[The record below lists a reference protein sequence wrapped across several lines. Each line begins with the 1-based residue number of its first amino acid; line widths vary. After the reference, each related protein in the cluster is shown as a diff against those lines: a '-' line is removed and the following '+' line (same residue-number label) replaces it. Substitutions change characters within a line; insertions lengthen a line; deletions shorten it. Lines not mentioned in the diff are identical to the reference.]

1 MMPHSMLLFP
11 VQGGDFRLIKRKSFI
26 PRISPSQFGETP
38 NVKRGGELMGLTC
51 SSLMLRLLSCRP
63 ATVFVHR
70 LPAFRQPLK
79 AGSLFTLG
87 GLEMAEGV
95 NLEETQPPPFIAD
108 IVGKTYS
115 FQYGDDDDGDD
126 MPGNISALSNIG
138 IDGNERMETLSGGTS
153 SNGPATK
160 KPRLSTTLNL
170 VKKARRLK

>member
-1 MMPHSMLLFP
+1 MSS
-11 VQGGDFRLIKRKSFI
+11 V
-26 PRISPSQFGETP
+26 
-38 NVKRGGELMGLTC
+38 VGELMGLTC

-95 NLEETQPPPFIAD
+95 NLEETQPAPFIAD

-115 FQYGDDDDGDD
+115 FQVRVG
-126 MPGNISALSNIG
+126 MNNFAANHQIFTISRM
-138 IDGNERMETLSGGTS
+138 NECDCL
-153 SNGPATK
+153 P
-160 KPRLSTTLNL
+160 LCHCLNL
-170 VKKARRLK
+170 WTR

>member
-1 MMPHSMLLFP
+1 MSS
-11 VQGGDFRLIKRKSFI
+11 V
-26 PRISPSQFGETP
+26 
-38 NVKRGGELMGLTC
+38 VGELMGLTC

-79 AGSLFTLG
+79 AAGHL
-87 GLEMAEGV
+87 MAEGV

-126 MPGNISALSNIG
+126 MPGNISALSNVG

-160 KPRLSTTLNL
+160 KPRLSTTLNV

>member
-1 MMPHSMLLFP
+1 MSS
-11 VQGGDFRLIKRKSFI
+11 V
-26 PRISPSQFGETP
+26 
-38 NVKRGGELMGLTC
+38 VGELMGLTC
-51 SSLMLRLLSCRP
+51 SSLMLRLLSCRR
-63 ATVFVHR
+63 HR
-70 LPAFRQPLK
+70 LCSPLLAFRQPLK

-95 NLEETQPPPFIAD
+95 NLEETQPAPFIAD

-115 FQYGDDDDGDD
+115 FQVRYGDDDDGDD
-126 MPGNISALSNIG
+126 MPGNISALSNVG

-160 KPRLSTTLNL
+160 KPRLSTTLNV

>member
-1 MMPHSMLLFP
+1 
-11 VQGGDFRLIKRKSFI
+11 
-26 PRISPSQFGETP
+26 
-38 NVKRGGELMGLTC
+38 MGLTC